1 MTVEPSELLTVAEAA
16 KRTPLSEPAIRS
28 RIDRGEIAC
37 VRIGGHVFLDQKE
50 LRTKLGSLFQST
62 SK

>member
-1 MTVEPSELLTVAEAA
+1 MTEDVSQLLTVAEAA

-37 VRIGGHVFLDQKE
+37 VRIRGHVFISEDE
-50 LRTKLGSLFQST
+50 LRTNLGTLFQPA